1 MRLPNKLFT
10 YRESVISKFP
20 IIVKL
25 LKEKTVGV
33 LELYRVCQKNNI
45 FSGIIEFMQTLDCLY
60 VLGCVDYNEKEK
72 VLYYVETVRL

>member
-25 LKEKTVGV
+25 LKEKSTGV
-33 LELYRVCQKNNI
+33 LELYRDCQKKNI
-45 FSGIIEFMQTLDCLY
+45 FSGTIEFMQVLDCLY

-72 VLYYVETVRL
+72 VLYYVETARL

>member
-25 LKEKTVGV
+25 LKEKAVGV
-33 LELYRVCQKNNI
+33 LELYRVCQKNNT
-45 FSGIIEFMQTLDCLY
+45 FSGIIEFIQTLDCLY

-72 VLYYVETVRL
+72 VLYYVEKVRL

>member
-10 YRESVISKFP
+10 YKECVISKFP

-25 LKEKTVGV
+25 LKVKAVGV
-33 LELYRVCQKNNI
+33 LELYRVCQKNNT
-45 FSGIIEFMQTLDCLY
+45 FSGIIEFIQTLDCLY